1 MKASPSP
8 SPPQPDHG
16 ITRER
21 LGHRAATLLRDQ
33 IMAGTW
39 VRYLPGE
46 NDLARQFQISR
57 YTVRNAL
64 GILQAENLIRI
75 RKGFRTEII
84 GTVPPKKARS
94 KGAIRILTPM
104 GVGDFGFF
112 MSQWINEYRNGL
124 LLRGFPLII
133 ERLASVQ
140 IRNSPRLLQRYVED
154 RPADLWVLQVASA
167 AMQKWFAT
175 SQTPAVLAGT
185 PHPGIYLPFVDV
197 HSRAAARH
205 AAGLFLAAGY
215 EVIAIIASN
224 AHFAG
229 DYAAIQGVHEAVA
242 HRQRRVAV
250 HTIEYSS
257 DSDTLGTRLGSLLK
271 TQTRPIGV
279 MICQSY
285 VIPAVFSVLNRW
297 KKKVPDDLGVIS
309 LQSDT
314 SLPYIFPPLTHYHS
328 SPRLFARKL
337 LRLSERRLEGLSQPP
352 EFSWIMPKV
361 VRGESLLQQVSC
373 PVNRQG

>member
-1 MKASPSP
+1 MKASPFP
-8 SPPQPDHG
+8 SSTPPDRS

-21 LGHRAATLLRDQ
+21 LGHLAATHLREK
-33 IMAGTW
+33 IVAGTW

-64 GILQAENLIRI
+64 SILQAENLIRI
-75 RKGFRTEII
+75 RKGFRTEIT
-84 GTVPPKKARS
+84 GAAPPRKPKT

-124 LLRGFPLII
+124 LLRGFPLVI
-133 ERLASVQ
+133 EHLSSVQ
-140 IRNSPRLLQRYVED
+140 VRNSPKLLQHYVED

-167 AMQKWFAT
+167 AMQKWFAA

-215 EVIAIIASN
+215 EVLAIVASN

-257 DSDTLGTRLGSLLK
+257 DGDTLGARLGALLK

-279 MICQSY
+279 MICQAY

-297 KKKVPDDLGVIS
+297 KRKVPDDLGVIS

-337 LRLSERRLEGLSQPP
+337 LRLSERRLEGFSQPP
-352 EFSWIMPKV
+352 EYSWIMPKV
-361 VRGESLLQQVSC
+361 VRGESLRSQASC